1 MELIKFKHNDKEYFG
16 KVEDDNVFE
25 LINFDFSK
33 DSFQTGFS
41 IPKCNIE
48 IIPPLKPAKIIGVAL
63 NNKKLVGP
71 KKKYDEPLIFL
82 KSPTSL
88 TFSSSIKIP
97 KSNIVWV
104 EVEIGLV
111 VKKTGKNIS
120 KENAKNY
127 IFGHLICNDM
137 TMENSHNRDHHLAR
151 SKSLDEFCPSN
162 NSIFTDINTSSLI
175 MKTFINGENM
185 QNGNSKDRILDDF
198 ECIELVSKFI
208 TLEKGDLILTGTVN
222 NAMNC
227 IVKSGDEVRMTIEQ
241 LGDYNFKIK

>member
-1 MELIKFKHNDKEYFG
+1 MEVIKFKYNNLEYYGTVNGND
-16 KVEDDNVFE
+16 VFE

-33 DSFQTGFS
+33 EFFETGFS
-41 IPKCNIE
+41 VSKCDIE
-48 IIPPLKPAKIIGVAL
+48 VISPIKPSKIIGLAL

-88 TFSSSIKIP
+88 TFSNSIGIP
-97 KSNIVWV
+97 KSNKVWV

-111 VKKTGKNIS
+111 IKKSGKKIS

-137 TMENSHNRDHHLAR
+137 TMENAHNRDHHLAR
-151 SKSLDEFCPSN
+151 SKSLDGFCPSN
-162 NSIFTDINTSSLI
+162 SSIFTDINTDCLI
-175 MKTFINGENM
+175 MKTFINGTNM
-185 QNGNSKDRILDDF
+185 QNGNSKDRILNDF

-227 IVKSGDEVRMTIEQ
+227 IVKSGDEVKMIIEQ
-241 LGDYNFKIK
+241 LGDFNFKIK